1 MKPLFLYAFAGAV
14 ALLALTGCQKEDMG
28 PQPVAIEASSLTAE
42 PQEGAVKISWKIPE
56 AANYEYIRVTYTH
69 PGTGKEH
76 IRLASVY
83 ADHIVIDGLLKRYG
97 AIEFKLMPVTAKGR
111 EGEVRTITA
120 ESLSLPKKIKV
131 ISDSKEQMKI
141 TADQV
146 WASNP
151 EPLYGEGKLESLVD
165 NNYNTYLHMS
175 WSSPKPFPHYIVMKA
190 PEAVGALGFFLKNR
204 THANNNNRPKNMNLW
219 VSDSFDRATFDPARF
234 SAYKV
239 AEFRGMPEGS
249 GSEVDSPGYV
259 LPSAMQYVWFEVL
272 EPHGGEQYFSLA
284 EIKLYKYKLEMFDPE
299 TGETTVL

>member
-1 MKPLFLYAFAGAV
+1 MKLLFLYAFAGAIE
-14 ALLALTGCQKEDMG
+14 LLALTSCQKEDMG

-42 PQEGAVKISWKIPE
+42 SQEGAVKISWKIPE

-69 PGTGKEH
+69 PGTGKKH

-97 AIEFKLMPVTAKGR
+97 PIEFKLMPVTAKGR

-120 ESLSLPKKIKV
+120 ESLALPKKTKV

-141 TADQV
+141 DPTRI

-151 EPLYGEGKLESLVD
+151 QQDNEGLVASLVD
-165 NNYNTYLHMS
+165 DNYNTILHFS
-175 WSSPKPFPHYIVMKA
+175 WSNPKPFPHYIVMEMPVKTNT
-190 PEAVGALGFFLKNR
+190 LSFFLKNR
-204 THANNNNRPKNMNLW
+204 TNANNNNRPKRMNLW
-219 VSDSFDRATFDPARF
+219 VSETFDGATYNPADF
-234 SAYKV
+234 NAHKV
-239 AEFRGMPEGS
+239 AKFEGMPEGS
-249 GSEVDSPGYV
+249 GSEVESPGYI

-272 EPHGGEQYFSLA
+272 EPHGGELWFSLA